1 MRSNNTKYFSFSSN
15 FMGLGH
21 TSTDNVLKK
30 PQTLNIV
37 LSRLNTENFMS
48 EYPQSIDYI
57 YSSFPAS
64 SCKTYH

>member
-1 MRSNNTKYFSFSSN
+1 
-15 FMGLGH
+15 MGLRN
-21 TSTDNVLKK
+21 TSTEKMLEM

-37 LSRLNTENFMS
+37 LSRLNTDKFMS
-48 EYPQSIDYI
+48 EYRQSVDYI